1 MTPATRNYDRQASGF
16 DRRAGVGA
24 DMAGAVARA
33 LLDIVSPRP
42 GDVLVELGAGTGE
55 IGRHLMGRVGYV
67 AVDSSRGML
76 LAFQAA
82 REDQQAGGDAFH
94 TSGVLVHADGERT
107 WPIRTASVAA
117 VFASR
122 VAHLLD
128 PEHLVT
134 EVRRVCRPGGLLL
147 LGRVR
152 REANS
157 PQAKLRHRREVLL
170 HELGVPLGRGSTD
183 DVLDR
188 LATDGGVR
196 IASRNVASRLSRA
209 APAEV
214 LRGWQSMTSM
224 GGVELPAAMRDR
236 LLRQLWEWADGE
248 FGDPSLPVAYAE
260 SYVLTGVRTSMHEP
274 DRPGTASAI
283 NPAMR
288 RR

>member
-42 GDVLVELGAGTGE
+42 DDVLVELGAGTGE
-55 IGRHLMGRVGYV
+55 IGRHLMGRVRYV

-76 LAFQAA
+76 AAFKTTCGVQHSGRDASAA
-82 REDQQAGGDAFH
+82 
-94 TSGVLVHADGERT
+94 SGVLIHADGERT
-107 WPIRTASVAA
+107 WPIRAASVAA

-128 PEHLVT
+128 PEHLSA

-157 PQAKLRHRREVLL
+157 PQAKLRRRREVLL
-170 HELGVPLGRGSTD
+170 HELGITPVRASTD
-183 DVLDR
+183 DVLHWV
-188 LATDGGVR
+188 ASAGGAR
-196 IASRNVASRLSRA
+196 IASRTVASRLAQA
-209 APAEV
+209 APTDV
-214 LRGWQSMTSM
+214 LSGWQSMTSM
-224 GGVELPAAMRDR
+224 GGVELPEAVRGR
-236 LLRQLWEWADGE
+236 LLWHLREWAGAE
-248 FGDPSLPVAYAE
+248 FGDPALPVPYTE
-260 SYVLTGVRTSMHEP
+260 SYVLTGVRTPMREP
-274 DRPGTASAI
+274 ERPPAVSAI
-283 NPAMR
+283 HPAMK
-288 RR
+288 